1 MKENQEK
8 KATNDKT
15 KYKTYKKQKYSNK
28 RCK

>member
-15 KYKTYKKQKYSNK
+15 KYKTYKKQKYSK
-28 RCK
+28 QTM